1 MKDKMQHNSGNYSSD
16 QMAKQKLKIFCSS
29 SKNSTDNENLVKLH
43 EKVA

>member
-29 SKNSTDNENLVKLH
+29 SKNSIDNDIVVILH